1 MSYLICTFPINRSQH
16 AQQIQTI
23 HRQHTWRTTRTHD
36 IHPDRYK
43 LRFYNLLFAYSF
55 ASTPPAPHLSS
66 PSYFSLPLSAVSLF
80 LSQGE
85 CGKRVCMIAVD
96 FSVTSIRIIVP
107 CALGFSYCVA
117 CLVCAQTR
125 VIPQLSVLVKVGHYT
140 SLPPESALPG
150 LHFRLF
156 FFGVCGDIYV
166 D

>member
-1 MSYLICTFPINRSQH
+1 MYLPDQQVTACTTDTDHP
-16 AQQIQTI
+16 QTA
-23 HRQHTWRTTRTHD
+23 HMAYYTTHD
-36 IHPDRYK
+36 VHPDRYK
-43 LRFYNLLFAYSF
+43 LCFYNLLFAYSF

-66 PSYFSLPLSAVSLF
+66 PSFFSLPLSAVSLF

-85 CGKRVCMIAVD
+85 CGQRVCMIAVD

-140 SLPPESALPG
+140 SLPPENALPG

-156 FFGVCGDIYV
+156 FFLEFVATYT
-166 D
+166 